1 MRSLSRLWISCLSI
15 LVIASLLAG
24 CTAVT
29 PSGGAAPA
37 AESGA
42 AAAGESA
49 AGAPVE
55 ITVAAQSGHT
65 ATNAVKDKL
74 ADFEAATGIKVN
86 VVEIPEKELTQKML
100 LEFSNNTGTYD
111 ALMAPEDA
119 FAKYVLNGYLL
130 PLKEAGAEPDTSD
143 FVPRFLDRIRY
154 DGDRLYQGDLYGLP
168 INGDVNVMFYNTE
181 LFEQAGLDPNNPPQT
196 WDEFLAAAK
205 ALTKDGVYGTA
216 WLGVQGDASTWA
228 WATYLFSEGGTFFD
242 ENDKPVFNSEAGVKA
257 LQMIVDMIHKDQVM
271 PPSVS
276 SWDYDQINAAFPQ
289 GRVAM
294 VINWPYMLSLANDP
308 AQSAVAG
315 KVKIALAPKGTD
327 YGVPGGGWKWLIAKA
342 SKHPAETLKFIEF
355 ATSTDFQTYMVETY
369 SQLPTRNSVYDAMKA
384 KNPDDYTWQV
394 WQDAFT
400 QSARFMPVQYPEWPE
415 ISSIISLALQQA
427 QIQEKT
433 PQEAL
438 DEAAAKVEDLMQ
450 KAGYYD

>member
-1 MRSLSRLWISCLSI
+1 MRSVSRVWGVSLALL
-15 LVIASLLAG
+15 LVLALLAG

-29 PSGGAAPA
+29 PAGDTAPA

-42 AAAGESA
+42 GAAGA
-49 AGAPVE
+49 AAPVE

-74 ADFEAATGIKVN
+74 AEFEAATGIKVN
-86 VVEIPEKELTQKML
+86 VVEIPEKDLTQKML
-100 LEFSNNTGTYD
+100 LEFSNNTGAFD

-119 FAKYVLNGYLL
+119 FAKYVTNGYLL
-130 PLKEAGAEPDTSD
+130 SLKEAGGEPADAGD
-143 FVPRFLDRIRY
+143 FVPRFLDRVRY
-154 DGDRLYQGDLYGLP
+154 DGAKLYQGDLYGLP
-168 INGDVNVMFYNTE
+168 LNGDVNVMYYNTE
-181 LFEQAGLDPNNPPQT
+181 LFTQAGLDPDKPPQT

-228 WATYLFSEGGTFFD
+228 WATYLFSEGGDFFD
-242 ENDKPVFNSEAGVKA
+242 ENNHPVFNSEAGVKA
-257 LQMIVDMIHKDQVM
+257 LQMIVDMIHTDQVM

-315 KVKIALAPKGTD
+315 KVKIALAPKGET
-327 YGVPGGGWKWLIAKA
+327 YGVPSGGWKWLIAKA
-342 SKHPAETLKFIEF
+342 SKHPAEALKFIEF
-355 ATSTDFQTYMVETY
+355 ATSTDFQSYMVETY
-369 SQLPTRNSVYDAMKA
+369 SQLPTRTSVYDAMKA
-384 KNPDDYTWQV
+384 NNPDDYTWQV
-394 WQDAFT
+394 WQDAFS
-400 QSARFMPVQYPEWPE
+400 QSARFMPVQYPEWSQ

-438 DEAAAKVEDLMQ
+438 DAAAAQVEELMQ
-450 KAGYYD
+450 QAGYYSQ